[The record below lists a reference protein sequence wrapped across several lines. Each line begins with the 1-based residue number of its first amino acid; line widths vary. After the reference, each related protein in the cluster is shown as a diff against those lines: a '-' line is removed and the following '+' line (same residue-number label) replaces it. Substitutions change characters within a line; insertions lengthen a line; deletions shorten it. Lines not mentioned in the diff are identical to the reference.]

1 MDTNFLSAWKRRVIV
16 ATSVLILSG
25 GWVTPAGAVLG
36 LLPPLPGSLI
46 VVIDS
51 PAAGATVSGATT
63 VSARVSIV
71 GALTVAGV
79 QFKLDG
85 VNLGAEDRSAP
96 YSITWNTA
104 NVSNGSHTL
113 VAVARDALG
122 LRYNSEPVRV
132 TVSNDTTP
140 PTVSISAPASGA
152 TVSGSVE
159 VTAAATDNTGVAGVQ
174 FKLDGANLGAEDTSA
189 PYSIAW
195 NTVNTSDGPHTLTAV
210 ARDAAG
216 NVATSSAVTVT
227 VANAVSPPPPPPPPS
242 TTRIE
247 ETNAAVVFS
256 GDWVHG
262 DTTYAWSGTT
272 ASYSRGPAAR
282 ASLSFTGT
290 RVSWIGWREPRGGIA
305 RVILDGTPV
314 AEVDLYAV
322 TPEAPVPVYTSG
334 VLASGSHT
342 LVIEVTGTANPSASG
357 TIVVVDAF
365 DVTSSTTSPPPPPPP
380 SGTVTRVEESDAA
393 IVYGPGWI
401 YDNTYGPWS
410 GGSAVYSVDAG
421 AHATFSFTGT
431 GVSWIGYRGRYGGI
445 VQVYL
450 DGALAAEID
459 TYSATEEIAVPV
471 YTRTGLATGSHS
483 LRVEL
488 TGRKNPAATNSEI
501 AVDAFDVTR

>member
-1 MDTNFLSAWKRRVIV
+1 MDTSILAACRRGVHTTLL
-16 ATSVLILSG
+16 ALMLGWS
-25 GWVTPAGAVLG
+25 WVTPAEAFLG
-36 LLPPLPGSLI
+36 LPPPLGSLI
-46 VVIDS
+46 VRINA
-51 PAAGATVSGATT
+51 PAAGATVSGSTT
-63 VSARVSIV
+63 VSAQVSIV

-104 NVSNGSHTL
+104 GTSNGPHTL
-113 VAVARDALG
+113 TAVARDALG
-122 LRYNSEPVRV
+122 VRYNSEPVTV
-132 TVSNDTTP
+132 TVFNDATP
-140 PTVSISAPASGA
+140 PTVSITAPASGA
-152 TVSGSVE
+152 TVSASVE
-159 VTAAATDNTGVAGVQ
+159 VAASAADNVGVAGVQ
-174 FKLDGANLGAEDTSA
+174 FKLDGANLGAEDTSV

-195 NTVNTSDGPHTLTAV
+195 DTTATTEGAHSLTAV

-216 NVATSSAVTVT
+216 NVTTSSAVTVT
-227 VANAVSPPPPPPPPS
+227 VANAVPPPPPS
-242 TTRIE
+242 VTRIE
-247 ETNAAVVFS
+247 ETNSAVVFS

-272 ASYSRGPAAR
+272 ASYARGPVAR

-290 RVSWIGWREPRGGIA
+290 RVSWIGWREPRAGIA

-314 AEVDLYAV
+314 AEVDLYAA
-322 TPEAPVPVYTSG
+322 TPQAPAAVFTSAE
-334 VLASGSHT
+334 LASGSHT

-365 DVTSSTTSPPPPPPP
+365 DVTSSTTSPPPP
-380 SGTVTRVEESDAA
+380 SGTVTRVEETDPAVAYS
-393 IVYGPGWI
+393 PGWI
-401 YDNTYGPWS
+401 HDTAYGPWS
-410 GGSAVYSVDAG
+410 GGSARYSVDAG

-450 DGALAAEID
+450 DGALAAELD

-471 YTRTGLATGSHS
+471 YTRNGLASGSHS

-488 TGRKNPAATNSEI
+488 TGRRNPAAANSEI